1 MPRSEASRIC
11 NPSRICNLS
20 RICKLIAIAAT
31 LFGIGLPAAAQTPE
45 KIGIVVMHGKG
56 GSPDR
61 HVDSLAAGLER
72 KGYLVANLQMPW
84 SGKRDYD
91 KDVTAAEQEV
101 SAALDTLRSNGAKKV
116 FVAGH
121 SQGGTFAVH
130 YASKYPIDGVIPIAP
145 GGNVGSANFREQ
157 LGATVELARKQIA
170 DGKGNELGRFMDYE
184 GSRGTSPVIATA
196 TTYLTWFDP
205 DGAMNLLKSARALP
219 PGLPVLLIVPR
230 HDYPGLLRAKQANYG
245 ALPGNP
251 LTRLYEPNSDH
262 LGAPRASIDEIVR
275 WTAEVAAR

>member
-1 MPRSEASRIC
+1 MT
-11 NPSRICNLS
+11 SRICNLS
-20 RICKLIAIAAT
+20 RICKLLAIAAT

-56 GSPDR
+56 GSPAR
-61 HVDSLAAGLER
+61 HVNTLAYGLER

-101 SAALDTLRSNGAKKV
+101 SAALDTLRSKGAKKV

-121 SQGGTFAVH
+121 SQGGVFALH
-130 YASKYPIDGVIPIAP
+130 YASQYPIDGVILIAP
-145 GGNVGSANFREQ
+145 GGNIASAVFRQQ

-170 DGKGNELGRFMDYE
+170 DGKGNERGQFMDYE
-184 GSRGTSPVIATA
+184 SSRGTSPVHTTA
-196 TTYLTWFDP
+196 AIYLTWFDP
-205 DGAMNLLKSARALP
+205 DGAMNQEKSSRALP
-219 PGLPVLLIVPR
+219 PGLPVLFIVPR
-230 HDYPGLLRAKQANYG
+230 NDYPGLQRLKLAMYG

-251 LTRLYEPNSDH
+251 LTRLYEPDSDH